1 MYKVFYNDRTVYI
14 TDDVSKYI
22 KNHDGIFAKYV
33 SKSSLKICVDKFLK
47 NEQIKE
53 LFLFYHDFN
62 ELDFIFRSI
71 FTQIDAAGGVV
82 KNNKNQ
88 ILAIF
93 RNNKWDL
100 PKGKVEKN
108 EDFKQA
114 AIREVCEECG
124 ISDVVITETL
134 KPTFHIYKINDN
146 WVLKKTYWFEMK
158 YEKDEKLKP
167 QLKEN
172 ITEVK
177 WFNNQNLNIILQN
190 SYSSIKEVLNETTN

>member
-1 MYKVFYNDRTVYI
+1 MYKVFYNERTIYL
-14 TDDVSKYI
+14 TDNISKYI
-22 KNHDGIFAKYV
+22 KNHDGIFAKYA

-62 ELDFIFRSI
+62 ELDFIFRSL
-71 FTQIDAAGGVV
+71 FTQIDAAGGLV
-82 KNNKNQ
+82 KNNNNQ

-100 PKGKVEKN
+100 PKGKVEKG
-108 EDFKQA
+108 EDIKHA

-124 ISDVVITETL
+124 ISEVKIIESLT
-134 KPTFHIYKINDN
+134 PTFHIYKLNGEWI
-146 WVLKKTYWFEMK
+146 LKKTYWFEMK
-158 YEKDEKLKP
+158 YEKEETLKP
-167 QLKEN
+167 QTEEN

-177 WFNNQNLNIILQN
+177 WFDKQEIDIILQN
-190 SYSSIKEVLNETTN
+190 TYSSIIEVMNKI